1 MDEGADLGEALT
13 TSVSSDLPLNGRCI
27 GAVVVV
33 VVVVVVVAVVVG
45 REKKDLE
52 DFGDRD
58 VHHLLVRRGHPL
70 LAGLSPSR
78 AFENCHRLSLRWRI
92 GTPSAASSTTSATT
106 SSTTSTLSRE
116 ATSAT
121 PSLQT
126 TTASTPTSTTT
137 TTATTASTSTTT
149 TTA

>member
-27 GAVVVV
+27 GAVVAVVVVVAAVV
-33 VVVVVVVAVVVG
+33 VVVVG
-45 REKKDLE
+45 SEEKDLE

-92 GTPSAASSTTSATT
+92 GTPSTASSTTSATT
-106 SSTTSTLSRE
+106 SSS
-116 ATSAT
+116 
-121 PSLQT
+121 
-126 TTASTPTSTTT
+126 
-137 TTATTASTSTTT
+137 
-149 TTA
+149 